1 MQIIKTISDKIFGFK
16 EFIDSRSL
24 NLNSNDKIDRIIKI
38 CKKVD
43 SNEYLSADGSLEYL
57 KSLNY
62 QKEFHESSIG
72 IKFHNYK
79 PIEYL
84 QLNKPFLPYLSILDL
99 LFNMGFDQSK
109 KII

>member
-1 MQIIKTISDKIFGFK
+1 M
-16 EFIDSRSL
+16 
-24 NLNSNDKIDRIIKI
+24 DRIIKI
-38 CKKVD
+38 CKKVG
-43 SNEYLSADGSLEYL
+43 SEHYLSPDGALTYL

-62 QKEFHESSIG
+62 QKEFYESSIG

-79 PIEYL
+79 PNEYS